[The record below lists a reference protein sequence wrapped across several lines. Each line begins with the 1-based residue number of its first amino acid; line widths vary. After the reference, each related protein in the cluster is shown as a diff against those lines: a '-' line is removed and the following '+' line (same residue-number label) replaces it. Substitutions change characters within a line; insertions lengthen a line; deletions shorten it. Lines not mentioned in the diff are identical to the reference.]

1 MTDPLHRITALVDA
15 AVARR
20 TCSAAVV
27 AVTVLGEP
35 VLRHRT
41 GVLQQVGD
49 DGTELPADR
58 QQSVDPDT
66 LFDLASVTKAYS
78 AHTLLGLVASGALA
92 LDAPL
97 AEQLPEYREGER
109 AKVTLRQLLTHT
121 SGLPAVWDGW
131 RPAAEGRTAPG
142 AQGSWPPDR
151 RALLADLAATP
162 LTAPPGTR
170 WEYACTGYL
179 TAMLLA
185 ERATGEPWEALV
197 RRHTL
202 TPLGLAATTFRPD
215 PARTAAT
222 ERQPEFARGT
232 VRGIVH
238 DEASWS
244 LGGTAAN
251 AGLFATLEDVVRF
264 AEAVRR
270 GEDERTAAWM
280 WDDQLPTVLPPDGER
295 PSHGASLGLRIGETA
310 WMGTAGVASRGH
322 TGFTGTSLLTDRD
335 RGLTV
340 VLLTNRV
347 HPTRDGG
354 SVHPLRAAVADAA
367 QAFAAATC

>member
-1 MTDPLHRITALVDA
+1 MNRMNRISDLLDA
-15 AVARR
+15 AVARG
-20 TCSAAVV
+20 TCSAAAV
-27 AVTVLGEP
+27 AVTVHGEP
-35 VLRHRT
+35 VLRYGT
-41 GVLQQVGD
+41 GVLQRFD
-49 DGTELPADR
+49 DDCAELPAGR
-58 QQSVDPDT
+58 QQPVTPET

-78 AHTLLGLVASGALA
+78 AHTLLGLVASGTLA

-97 AEQLPEYREGER
+97 ADHLPEYREGER
-109 AKVTLRQLLTHT
+109 PKVTLRHLLTHT

-131 RPAAEGRTAPG
+131 RPAAERRAAPN
-142 AQGSWPPDR
+142 ALASWPPDR
-151 RALLADLAATP
+151 RTLLADLAATP

-197 RRHTL
+197 ARHTL
-202 TPLGLAATTFRPD
+202 APLGLAATTFRPD

-222 ERQPEFARGT
+222 EHQPQFARGT
-232 VRGIVH
+232 VRGTVH

-251 AGLFATLEDVVRF
+251 AGLFAPLEDVARF
-264 AEAVRR
+264 AEAIRR

-280 WDDQLPTVLPPDGER
+280 WEDQLPDVLPPDAER
-295 PSHGASLGLRIGETA
+295 PPHGASLGLRIGETV
-310 WMGTAGVASRGH
+310 WMGAAGRRSRGH
-322 TGFTGTSLLTDRD
+322 TGFTGTSMQIDRE

-367 QAFAAATC
+367 TALAPLA